1 MKGSAMPHKI
11 DLDQIARRNP
21 TVDLEEV
28 ARWRKLRRILI
39 ETGMRGKRQRE
50 SSPFAGGRARIVD
63 DAEHDP
69 RLVKLSRE

>member
-1 MKGSAMPHKI
+1 MPNKVN
-11 DLDQIARRNP
+11 LDEIARKNP

-28 ARWRKLRRILI
+28 ARWRRLRRTLI

-63 DAEHDP
+63 DEENDP
-69 RLVKLSRE
+69 RLVRLSRD